1 MTTSLSSQ
9 PKNQFFTYFEG
20 SEGGQMTRTLHD
32 INKGDYFELGSKK
45 KNSKFSYPVYPESS
59 HNINSAS

>member
-45 KNSKFSYPVYPESS
+45 KKIQNFLIPFTLNQAIKFV
-59 HNINSAS
+59 